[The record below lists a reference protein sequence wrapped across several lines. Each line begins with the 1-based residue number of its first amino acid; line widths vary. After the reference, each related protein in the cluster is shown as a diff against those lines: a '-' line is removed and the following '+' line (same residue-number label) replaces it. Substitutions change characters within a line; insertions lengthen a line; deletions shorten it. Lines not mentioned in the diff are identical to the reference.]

1 MFLLILIC
9 VLITMLSIYGYFFMR
24 DNFTEGDTKLFFLVA
39 LIISLIF
46 FMAYRI
52 IQIIPKLWF
61 YLEKIF

>member
-9 VLITMLSIYGYFFMR
+9 VLITMFSIYGYFFMR
-24 DNFTEGDTKLFFLVA
+24 DNFTEGDTKMFFLVA

-46 FMAYRI
+46 FMVYRV
-52 IQIIPKLWF
+52 IQIIPKLCF